1 MFKIKIPEF
10 KDLEVDRIVFDL
22 NGTIACDGHLTAG
35 VTAGINKLAEDF
47 KIYVLTA
54 DTFGTAE
61 TLLADLNAELEVIDT
76 DSGSEYKYNF
86 VKKMDSSRV
95 IAVGNGNNDVEMLKE
110 AELGIAVIGPE
121 GAAFNAMQNADLVVK
136 DIIDVL
142 DIIAKPRRLKASL
155 RK

>member
-1 MFKIKIPEF
+1 MLTLEIPKF
-10 KDLEVDRIVFDL
+10 KDLEVDTIVFDL
-22 NGTIACDGHLTAG
+22 NGTIACDGHLITG
-35 VTAGINKLAEDF
+35 VRAEINKLAEDF

-61 TLLADLNAELEVIDT
+61 NLLADLNAELEVIDS

-86 VKKMDSSRV
+86 VKKLGSSRV
-95 IAVGNGNNDVEMLKE
+95 IAVGNGNNDAKMLKE
-110 AELGIAVIGPE
+110 AEVGIAVIGPE
-121 GAAFNAMQNADLVVK
+121 GAAFSALQNADLTAK

-142 DIIAKPRRLKASL
+142 DIISKPRRLKASL